1 MRVKDFRIF
10 EQILSKIKTMSFR
23 TRNEEKSFRTGLSDH
38 AGRTRFLAIARNDIR
53 FVLIFCLVLVLSA
66 CGGKST
72 SNNSQ
77 QDTTQNQTSTASDKK
92 NILFFGDSLTAGY
105 GLDDP
110 DEAFPGVIQHKLDS
124 LKLPYN
130 VINAGV
136 SGETTAGGL
145 GRIDWVLKQKVSV
158 FILELGANDG
168 LRGIP
173 TDETAKNL
181 QAIIDKVKAK
191 YPNAKIILAG
201 MMVPPSMGADYANSF
216 KAAFPALAQKNK
228 TDLIPFLLDNV
239 AGIPKLNQK
248 DGIHPTAEGAKIVAG
263 NVWTVLKGDL

>member
-1 MRVKDFRIF
+1 MD
-10 EQILSKIKTMSFR
+10 KIK
-23 TRNEEKSFRTGLSDH
+23 KLGVIVL
-38 AGRTRFLAIARNDIR
+38 LAI
-53 FVLIFCLVLVLSA
+53 FSA
-66 CGGKST
+66 CGNKTT
-72 SNNSQ
+72 SGNSQ
-77 QDTTQNQTSTASDKK
+77 EVSTKTGNTPQSNKK

-110 DEAFPGVIQHKLDS
+110 DQAFPGVIQHELDS
-124 LKLPYN
+124 LKLHYQ
-130 VINAGV
+130 VINAGL

-145 GRIDWVLKQKVSV
+145 GRIDWVLKQKVSI

-173 TDETAKNL
+173 TDETLKNL

-191 YPNAKIILAG
+191 YPDAKIILAG
-201 MMVPPSMGADYANSF
+201 MQVPPSMGADYANSF
-216 KAAFPALAQKNK
+216 KAVFPTLTEKNK
-228 TDLIPFLLDNV
+228 IGLIPFLLDNV

-263 NVWTVLKGDL
+263 NVWLVLKGDL

>member
-1 MRVKDFRIF
+1 MYKLKTIGF
-10 EQILSKIKTMSFR
+10 IL
-23 TRNEEKSFRTGLSDH
+23 
-38 AGRTRFLAIARNDIR
+38 
-53 FVLIFCLVLVLSA
+53 LVAVLSA

-72 SNNSQ
+72 SSDSKQAASPNDSVA
-77 QDTTQNQTSTASDKK
+77 TSNKK

-105 GLDDP
+105 GLEDP
-110 DEAFPGVIQHKLDS
+110 DQAFPGVIQHKLDS

-145 GRIDWVLKQKVSV
+145 GRIDWALKQKVSV

-173 TDETAKNL
+173 TEETAKNL
-181 QAIIDKVKAK
+181 QLIIDKVKAQ
-191 YPNAKIILAG
+191 YPKAKIILAG
-201 MMVPPSMGADYANSF
+201 MMVPPNMGADYANSF
-216 KAAFPALAQKNK
+216 KAVFPALAQKNK
-228 TDLIPFLLDNV
+228 IDLIPFLLDYV

-263 NVWTVLKGDL
+263 NVWRVLKTDL